1 MIRYA
6 TAISIWLCRLVFVLA
21 IVWPTLALLR
31 KCVSQGAAPSDGFT
45 FTSRQWLL
53 LLRSVWMASVATVGA
68 MVLALPAARV
78 LGRLG
83 TLRRGTIY
91 VSALLLLLLC
101 PPTVYA
107 FGWERLLPAEFNP
120 YVRCIGVWMLWSW
133 PVPAVI
139 LGLGWARS
147 GKAAYEAALLDT
159 TGASAFMTT
168 ALPVMGKYLALS
180 AAVLFLFLLG
190 EYGVPHACAL
200 QVFATEL
207 LGWAA
212 SSGRAID
219 VVWPALSIL
228 VVTMAALLI
237 VLTLWRRCAADE
249 PVDAGERP
257 PSGRAPIAVAYTLIL
272 FGAGWGVPLASLVAR
287 MGGPA
292 ALGAAFT
299 VYGRDL
305 AWSLGVAS
313 ASAIIAVAMGVA
325 LAMSRGWRSV
335 GLFWSL
341 AFGMLPGALVGEALI
356 AAYNKDALWWLYDY
370 APIVGIGYLAR
381 FGWVGVLV
389 GYAIVRGSP
398 RHLSDQAR
406 VDGATKTQVTI
417 WVQVPLHL
425 SLLLGGAA
433 VVVALSMAEIATT
446 SLVRVP
452 GYAPISLVLVEKFH
466 RFEDGMLA
474 SLSLWLVACCLPG
487 VVFVLAGLRRSRS

>member
-1 MIRYA
+1 MLRYA
-6 TAISIWLCRLVFVLA
+6 TTISLWLCRLVFVLV
-21 IVWPTLALLR
+21 IVWPTLALLW
-31 KCVSQGAAPSDGFT
+31 KCLAQGAAPSDGFA
-45 FTSRQWLL
+45 FTTRQLL
-53 LLRSVWMASVATVGA
+53 LFLRSVWMASIATIGA
-68 MVLALPAARV
+68 VVVALPAARA

-83 TLRRGTIY
+83 TLRRGSIC

-107 FGWERLLPAEFNP
+107 FGWERLLPANFNP
-120 YVRCIGVWMLWSW
+120 YARCIGVWILWSW
-133 PVPAVI
+133 PVPAVL

-159 TGASAFMTT
+159 TRARAFYSI
-168 ALPVMGKYLALS
+168 ALAVMGKYLALS
-180 AAVLFLFLLG
+180 AAILFLFLLG

-207 LGWAA
+207 LGWAS

-219 VVWPALSIL
+219 VVWPALPNT
-228 VVTMAALLI
+228 VVTTAVLLA
-237 VLTLWRRCAADE
+237 VLVFWRRCAAQQPTDI
-249 PVDAGERP
+249 GERP
-257 PSGRAPIAVAYTLIL
+257 PLGPAPLAAVFTAIL
-272 FGAGWGVPLASLVAR
+272 FVVAWGVPLASLITKLDG
-287 MGGPA
+287 MSS
-292 ALGAAFT
+292 LGEAFT

-305 AWSLGVAS
+305 AWSLGVAGV
-313 ASAIIAVAMGVA
+313 AAFVAVAMGVA
-325 LAMSRGWRSV
+325 LASSRGWRSV

-356 AAYNKDALWWLYDY
+356 AAYNKDALWWLYDC

-389 GYAIVRGSP
+389 GYAIVHGSG

-406 VDGATKTQVTI
+406 VDGASDAQIAV
-417 WVQVPLHL
+417 WVQLPLNM
-425 SLLLGGAA
+425 STLLGGAA
-433 VVVALSMAEIATT
+433 VIVAMSMAEIAAT

-474 SLSLWLVACCLPG
+474 SLSLWLVASALPA
-487 VVFVLAGLRRSRS
+487 VFFLMFSLRRRA